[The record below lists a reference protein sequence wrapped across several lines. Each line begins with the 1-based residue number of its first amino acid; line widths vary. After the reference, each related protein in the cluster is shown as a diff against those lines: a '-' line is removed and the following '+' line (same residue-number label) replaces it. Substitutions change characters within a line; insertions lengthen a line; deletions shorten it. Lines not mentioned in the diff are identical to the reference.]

1 MPIGISIIMNKKKY
15 KFTTADELDV
25 LIAQYFEHIKG
36 VSHQEERP
44 GKTVKSK
51 PVKVTVW
58 DREPEPATVA
68 GLALYLGFSSRQAL
82 ELCEV
87 KGKYASVLK
96 RARLRIEELYEKKL
110 HTQYTSGAIFALKS
124 MGWNERTDTI
134 ELGNIKLKIEIVQ
147 SGPQLAASEKEVVL
161 E

>member
-1 MPIGISIIMNKKKY
+1 MTKKKY
-15 KFTTADELDV
+15 KFTTANELDA

-44 GKTVKSK
+44 GKTVRSK
-51 PVKVTVW
+51 PVSVTVW

-82 ELCEV
+82 EICEA

-134 ELGNIKLKIEIVQ
+134 ELGNIKLKIEIIQ
-147 SGPQLAASEKEVVL
+147 SGPKLAASEKEVVL